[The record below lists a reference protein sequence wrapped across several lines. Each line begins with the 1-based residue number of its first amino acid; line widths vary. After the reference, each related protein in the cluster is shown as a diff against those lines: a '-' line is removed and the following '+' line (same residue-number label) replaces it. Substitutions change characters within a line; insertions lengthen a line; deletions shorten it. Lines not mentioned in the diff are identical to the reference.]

1 MSKDLGNYRKSY
13 LKGVLNEKDLPLD
26 PLELFNS
33 WFSNVDSKKSE
44 IEPNAMSLSTIC
56 LDGYPKTRVV
66 LIKKSQKK
74 A

>member
-44 IEPNAMSLSTIC
+44 IEQFQGFKTVFSTN
-56 LDGYPKTRVV
+56 LKFWRPFSFNPSR
-66 LIKKSQKK
+66 
-74 A
+74 